1 MSTYIIAEAGVNH
14 NGSLDMAKEM
24 VITAKKIGVDA
35 IKFQTF
41 ITENLVTKSAQKAE
55 YQKSNTSRVE
65 SQFEMLKKLEFSYDD
80 YAELKELCE
89 KLDIDFISTPFD
101 LDSIDMLLKLDID
114 KLKLPSGEITNYPYL
129 VKMAKTQK
137 PIIMSSGMCTMNEIE
152 DAITILKENGT
163 IDLSLLHC
171 TTEYP
176 APYEE
181 VNLSAINTMKA
192 QFKLNTGYSD
202 HTRGI
207 EIPIAAVA
215 LGATIIEKHFTL
227 NHNAEGPDHKASLEP
242 QEMAQMVKAIRN
254 VESSIGNG
262 EKSPSPS
269 EMKNIS
275 IVRKSIVARTNI
287 CCGDLFTED
296 NLTTKRPGTG
306 LSPMYWKDLLGK
318 RALRDFKK
326 DELIR
331 L

>member
-41 ITENLVTKSAQKAE
+41 ITEKLVTKSAQKAE

-215 LGATIIEKHFTL
+215 LGATIIEKHSTL

-262 EKSPSPS
+262 QKSPSPS

>member
-262 EKSPSPS
+262 QKSPSPS

>member
-1 MSTYIIAEAGVNH
+1 
-14 NGSLDMAKEM
+14 
-24 VITAKKIGVDA
+24 
-35 IKFQTF
+35 
-41 ITENLVTKSAQKAE
+41 
-55 YQKSNTSRVE
+55 
-65 SQFEMLKKLEFSYDD
+65 
-80 YAELKELCE
+80 
-89 KLDIDFISTPFD
+89 
-101 LDSIDMLLKLDID
+101 
-114 KLKLPSGEITNYPYL
+114 
-129 VKMAKTQK
+129 MAKTQK

-262 EKSPSPS
+262 QKSPSPS

-326 DELIR
+326 DELMR
-331 L
+331 F